1 MYYLNADFNYRQMID
16 YNELD
21 IDCVHTV
28 LNLTPEKPSKV
39 TSSLKCKTLGVRP

>member
-1 MYYLNADFNYRQMID
+1 MPVYYLNADFNYRQMID

-28 LNLTPEKPSKV
+28 ARFKSNSRKPVGNDMKSKV
-39 TSSLKCKTLGVRP
+39 

>member
-28 LNLTPEKPSKV
+28 LNLLNSRKPVGNDMKSKV
-39 TSSLKCKTLGVRP
+39 